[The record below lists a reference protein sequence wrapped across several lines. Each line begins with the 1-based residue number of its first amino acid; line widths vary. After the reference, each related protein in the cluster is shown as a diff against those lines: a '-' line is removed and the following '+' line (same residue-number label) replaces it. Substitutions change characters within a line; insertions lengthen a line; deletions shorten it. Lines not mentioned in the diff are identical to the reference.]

1 MDRAGLLTHTHA
13 HAHDMHM
20 SHAHVMCMSH
30 VGLALDRPEPSA
42 AAGSATSPDEFTQLV
57 ADGHRKVAGGQ
68 LLSEAELQVRALT
81 PNPKP

>member
-13 HAHDMHM
+13 HDMHM
-20 SHAHVMCMSH
+20 HMSH

-42 AAGSATSPDEFTQLV
+42 AAGPATSPDEFTQLV

-68 LLSEAELQVRALT
+68 LLSEAELQARALT